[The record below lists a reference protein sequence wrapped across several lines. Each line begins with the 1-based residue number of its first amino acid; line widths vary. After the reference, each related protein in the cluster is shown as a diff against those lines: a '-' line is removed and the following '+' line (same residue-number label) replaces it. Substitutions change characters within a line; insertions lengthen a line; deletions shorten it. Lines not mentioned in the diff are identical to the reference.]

1 MSVIKFK
8 AFERNKKITLKAR
21 KEGWFDPTQTAVI
34 YNHESFVY
42 PTRKK
47 LQINTITML
56 NIFVKLNYLGTHAPL
71 KIQLK
76 NWKKEETFLKH
87 HCPSKH
93 YWRWAER
100 YTLWKHI

>member
-8 AFERNKKITLKAR
+8 AFERNRKITLKAR
-21 KEGWFDPTQTAVI
+21 REGWFDPTQTAT
-34 YNHESFVY
+34 VY
-42 PTRKK
+42 RHQEIGFNKNTS
-47 LQINTITML
+47 INVATLL
-56 NIFVKLNYLGTHAPL
+56 NIFYKLNYLGTHAPL

-76 NWKKEETFLKH
+76 HWKKEEAFLKH

>member
-8 AFERNKKITLKAR
+8 AFERNKKLTLKAR
-21 KEGWFDPTQTAVI
+21 LEGWYDPTQTATL
-34 YNHESFVY
+34 YKHKTYVY
-42 PTRKK
+42 PENTP
-47 LQINTITML
+47 INVKTLL
-56 NIFVKLNYLGTHAPL
+56 NIFYKLHYLGSHAPW

-76 NWKKEETFLKH
+76 NWKKEEAFLKH

-100 YTLWKHI
+100 YTFWKHI